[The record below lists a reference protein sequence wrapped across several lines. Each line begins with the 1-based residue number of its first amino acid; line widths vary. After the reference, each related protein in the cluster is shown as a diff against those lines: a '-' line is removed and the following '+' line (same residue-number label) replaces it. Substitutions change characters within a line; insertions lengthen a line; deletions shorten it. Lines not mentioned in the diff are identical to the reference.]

1 MLCVFHTSSGP
12 ANGSAVEDATHV
24 VAAVSDDVVAA
35 VSDVVAVVSD
45 GPSTS
50 GGDVLPAE
58 HGM

>member
-1 MLCVFHTSSGP
+1 
-12 ANGSAVEDATHV
+12 VEDATHV